1 MVASVRLGIVCP
13 YSLSI
18 PGGVQH
24 QVLGLA
30 RALRSM
36 GVEAQVLAPCDGP
49 PPEPWVSPLGASVPA
64 AGNGSVAPI
73 APDPSAALRTIRA
86 LRDEQFDIVHLHEPL
101 VPAPCLTALLFSDA
115 PLVGT
120 FHRAGE
126 IAWYRPIRGPARW
139 AAGRLKLRCAVSTL
153 ALATARQAL
162 GGEYELLWNGIDVDL
177 AMAAEPWPTSGPT
190 VLFLGRHEPRKGLA
204 VLVEAV
210 VRYDVDAHVW
220 VIGEG
225 PQTAGLREATL
236 GDPRFEWLGTVGEE
250 EKRRRLRGAD
260 VLAAPSLHGESFGVV
275 LLEGMAAG
283 TTVVASNIA
292 GYANVARAVEGRP
305 ARPPGRRHRA
315 GGGAAPGAGRWPG
328 DRGHAPVRLRAGGGA
343 LHGRAGPALPAA
355 VRTAAG
361 RLSRAGPQRAPGWSA
376 AAPSARPV
384 GTGRSMIGGYGSRAL
399 GTQCGRCLQESPAA
413 PS

>member
-1 MVASVRLGIVCP
+1 MRLGIVCP

-220 VIGEG
+220 VIGEAPRRPAFG
-225 PQTAGLREATL
+225 KPPWATPALNGWARWVRKRKDAGCAAPTSSPRLHCTARALAWCCWRAWPQVRRLWPATSQATPTSPGRLRT
-236 GDPRFEWLGTVGEE
+236 PCSCRLGT
-250 EKRRRLRGAD
+250 RL
-260 VLAAPSLHGESFGVV
+260 PW
-275 LLEGMAAG
+275 LLPC
-283 TTVVASNIA
+283 S
-292 GYANVARAVEGRP
+292 
-305 ARPPGRRHRA
+305 
-315 GGGAAPGAGRWPG
+315 GRWPTAQ
-328 DRGHAPVRLRAGGGA
+328 RSRPCASPASGGRRSTPWRRWPGA
-343 LHGRAGPALPAA
+343 TCSCTSPCCPPEPGR
-355 VRTAAG
+355 
-361 RLSRAGPQRAPGWSA
+361 SA
-376 AAPSARPV
+376 ACARLV
-384 GTGRSMIGGYGSRAL
+384 GRRAL
-399 GTQCGRCLQESPAA
+399 GGARGNWTQDIGGDNFVCPWARSVTIAFQESPAA